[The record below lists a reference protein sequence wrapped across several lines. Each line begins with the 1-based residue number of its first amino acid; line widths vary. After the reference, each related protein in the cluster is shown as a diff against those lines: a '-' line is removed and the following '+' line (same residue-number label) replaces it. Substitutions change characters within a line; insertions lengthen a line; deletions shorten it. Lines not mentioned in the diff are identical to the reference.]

1 MISQSVILSNSM
13 IKVKM
18 DGEVIYYISKDDILA
33 LTFHYKLYCLPYS
46 VSLSIIGMSHEI

>member
-1 MISQSVILSNSM
+1 M

-18 DGEVIYYISKDDILA
+18 NAEVIYYYISKGNFLVF
-33 LTFHYKLYCLPYS
+33 TFHYKLYFLPYS